1 MLTGEEY
8 FITQPLKTASQPRGL
23 PAGSPPSPSLA
34 QGRIHPSLPDHP
46 PGVARRFALTIG
58 TGVRHLTLRL
68 DCVRE
73 MPRMTSSQIKK
84 MKTHTPILF
93 PTEVITTCFR
103 RMRHLAALPARF
115 EPGRFVVMAVAFV
128 ACFCGNPLG
137 AQSLFTQK
145 PDEPG
150 AVVVTPD
157 QFPVKADGIA
167 DDTDGLQ
174 QAMNRSRGG
183 IVLIPEGR
191 YRLTKTLYVTTGTR
205 VLGYGKNRPVFLLA
219 PNTPGFQEP
228 GRGWPFGDGIYM
240 VHFAQSRQPDGT
252 VVDAS
257 ELDFNSA
264 MCNIDFE
271 VGEGNP
277 SAVGVRFHVAQHSYL
292 SYMNFKLGTALAALE
307 DIGNQAFNLRITGG
321 KYGIISTRTS
331 PNWQFILLDSVFENQ
346 TVAGVKTRDV
356 GFSLIR
362 CNFSR
367 MPVAIEIP
375 EDETDQIYGRDL
387 RFEDITTAG
396 VKFGDAKHFKHQV
409 TLVNTSCADVPRFL
423 GNALEKIEA
432 PGKFYVVDRLSAGLE
447 IGPDGRETGIVT
459 RHSQRALQS
468 AAPVVPSDVPQL
480 PPMDQWFTVRGGTDV
495 QSAINEHRVLY
506 FPMGTYRAGAPLML
520 KSDTVLIGLH
530 CTRTT
535 VGAIVSPKGGSNFV
549 SGLGFSGGGQS
560 PNILW
565 MSGEK
570 SAMDDIAFGGGGG
583 GRGGAGGQAPTYLL
597 VTNGGGGIIRNVWV
611 EGGGL
616 ATGLRVEDT
625 STPGKIYQLSNEHHN
640 RVEVVFRNVQN
651 WEVHC
656 LQTEE
661 EAGNQSTYSLDVQ
674 DCQNL
679 LFAST
684 YMYRVSRTSQPKA
697 CAALVR
703 NSDNITFDNMHI
715 FSQARLPFDNAVL
728 DEDSG
733 VEVRANNFTH
743 LVVGKAMKKSGPL
756 PPPKAFAKDAKL
768 DKLADGF
775 SNATSLTAD
784 DAGRVYFTDAVSGK
798 ILVWNDAGKKADV
811 LATISGANQP
821 QVMGF
826 VKPST
831 LLVAAFAP
839 GARQVGAIGTVNIIS
854 GQLEQLVETAEPK
867 PGTALLLPVG
877 LHNRMDIMQ
886 EYMQHRGYRYRAGSN
901 TSINGVVTNEHR
913 GYFYAT
919 NSNVALMAG
928 GTGRPI
934 MQSSQMTV
942 VEPGQNFYL
951 TSEDDCRTWL
961 ATLDKDYK
969 LGAKLFAD
977 RGGNAVVTDADGN
990 VYIADGNVSVYAK
1003 DGSHIGTLETPER
1016 ASGLAFGGPDKRT
1029 LFIGAR
1035 SSLYSIQTQ
1044 APGI

>member
-1 MLTGEEY
+1 MRAAGR
-8 FITQPLKTASQPRGL
+8 FSAGKAAGQPA
-23 PAGSPPSPSLA
+23 
-34 QGRIHPSLPDHP
+34 
-46 PGVARRFALTIG
+46 VE
-58 TGVRHLTLRL
+58 L
-68 DCVRE
+68 DRVRE
-73 MPRMTSSQIKK
+73 KARITLTYITNV
-84 MKTHTPILF
+84 KTHTRILF
-93 PTEVITTCFR
+93 PTEHRKACFR
-103 RMRHLAALPARF
+103 GILQLATLPARF
-115 EPGRFVVMAVAFV
+115 EPAKFAVMAIALM
-128 ACFCGNPLG
+128 ACLCGGPLR

-145 PDEPG
+145 PDDPG

-167 DDTDGLQ
+167 DDTDALQ
-174 QAMNRSRGG
+174 QAMNRGRGS

-205 VLGYGKNRPVFLLA
+205 VIGYGKNRPVFLLA

-228 GRGWPFGDGIYM
+228 GRGWPFGDGKYM
-240 VHFAQSRQPDGT
+240 VHFAQSREADGT
-252 VVDAS
+252 IVDAS

-307 DIGNQAFNLRITGG
+307 DIGNQASNLRITGG

-331 PNWQFILLDSVFENQ
+331 PNWQFILMDSIFENQ
-346 TVAGVKTRDV
+346 SVAGVKTQDV

-362 CNFSR
+362 CNFSQ

-387 RFEDITTAG
+387 RFEGITKAG
-396 VKFGDAKHFKHQV
+396 VQFGDAKHFKHQV
-409 TLVNTSCADVPRFL
+409 TLVNTSCADVPQFL

-432 PGKFYVVDRLSAGLE
+432 PGKYYVVDRLSAGLE
-447 IGPDGRETGIVT
+447 IGPDGREAGIVT

-468 AAPVVPSDVPQL
+468 AAPVVPSDIPPL
-480 PPMDQWFTVRGGTDV
+480 PPMDQWFTVRSGTDV
-495 QSAINEHRVLY
+495 QAAINEHRVLY
-506 FPMGTYRAGAPLML
+506 FPMGGTYRANSPLML
-520 KSDTVLIGLH
+520 KADTVLIGLH
-530 CTRTT
+530 CSRTT
-535 VGAIVSPKGGSNFV
+535 VSAIVSPKGGSNLV

-583 GRGGAGGQAPTYLL
+583 FGRGGGGGGAAGGQAGTYLL
-597 VTNGGGGIIRNVWV
+597 VTNGGGGVIRNVWV

-616 ATGLRVEDT
+616 PTGLRVEDT
-625 STPGKIYQLSNEHHN
+625 STPGRIYQLSNEHHN
-640 RVEVVFRNVQN
+640 RVEVVFRNVRN

-661 EAGNQSTYSLDVQ
+661 EAGNQNTYSLDIQ

-679 LFAST
+679 LFANT
-684 YMYRVSRTSQPKA
+684 YMYRVSRTSQPKTY
-697 CAALVR
+697 AALVR
-703 NSDNITFDNMHI
+703 NSDNIVFDNMHI
-715 FSQARLPFDNAVL
+715 FSQARVPFDNAVL
-728 DEDSG
+728 EEGSG
-733 VEVRANNFTH
+733 ATVRANNFTH
-743 LVVGKAMKKSGPL
+743 LVVSKAMKKGDPL
-756 PPPKAFAKDAKL
+756 PLPAAFAKDAKL
-768 DKLADGF
+768 EKLAGGF

-784 DAGRVYFTDAVSGK
+784 DAGRIYFTDAVNGN
-798 ILVWNDAGKKADV
+798 ILRWNDAGKKADM
-811 LATISGANQP
+811 LATITGANQP

-839 GARQVGAIGTVNIIS
+839 GARQVGAIGTVNTVS
-854 GQLEQLVETAEPK
+854 GQLQPLTEAAEMK

-886 EYMQHRGYRYRAGSN
+886 EYMQHRGYRYRPSSN
-901 TSINGVVTNEHR
+901 TSIIASVTNEHR
-913 GYFYAT
+913 GYFYAPD
-919 NSNVALMAG
+919 SNVALMAG

-934 MQSSQMTV
+934 MQSSQMAV
-942 VEPGQNFYL
+942 VEPGQSFYL
-951 TSEDDCRTWL
+951 TSEDDCRTWA
-961 ATLDKDYK
+961 ATLEKDYK
-969 LGAKLFAD
+969 LTSKLFTD

-990 VYIADGNVSVYAK
+990 VYIADGNVSVYDK
-1003 DGSHIGTLETPER
+1003 HGRQTGTLETPER
-1016 ASGLAFGGPDKRT
+1016 ASGLAFGGADKRT